1 MELVK
6 LNFPEY
12 KFTLKG
18 DVSGGQSLKIFD
30 IVRKKYVI
38 LSPEEW
44 VRQHMIHFLA
54 FDKKVPLSL
63 TAIEKTVKVNRL
75 QRRFD
80 ILVYSKSH
88 IPLLLVECKS
98 PEINIDQRVF
108 DQAARYN
115 LSLGAAYFVLTNGL
129 QSYCCKIDHL
139 NSRYEFL
146 PELPFYE
153 NL

>member
-6 LNFPEY
+6 LHFPEY

-18 DVSGGQSLKIFD
+18 EESGIKGLKIFD
-30 IVRKKYVI
+30 IVRKRYVR

-44 VRQHMIHFLA
+44 VRQHMIHFLIHE
-54 FDKKVPLSL
+54 KGVPASL
-63 TAIEKTVKVNRL
+63 TAIEKLVMVNRL

-88 IPLLLVECKS
+88 TPLLLVECKA
-98 PEINIDQRVF
+98 PEIPVSQSVF

-115 LSLGAAYFVLTNGL
+115 LTLGALYFVLTNGL
-129 QSYCCKIDHL
+129 VTYCCKMDHQ
-139 NSRYEFL
+139 NERYEFL
-146 PELPFYE
+146 EELPFYE